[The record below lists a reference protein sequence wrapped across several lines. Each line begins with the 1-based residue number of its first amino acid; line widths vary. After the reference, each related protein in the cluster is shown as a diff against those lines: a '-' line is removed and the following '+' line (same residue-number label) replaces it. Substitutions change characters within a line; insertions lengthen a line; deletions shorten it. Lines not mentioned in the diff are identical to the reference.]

1 MYNIHNQ
8 STMSTTT
15 KECPICVET
24 FNKSTRVPVVC
35 PYKGCICCKS
45 CFNNFLL
52 TSGLTPKCM
61 SCSSYLT
68 DDDIHHIS
76 TKVFFDKF
84 TDHKIGLL
92 INMKKADL
100 PELQERVVNPILKQ
114 RKFDVFLESIQ
125 DKILSTNMD
134 GRLDKITMKLIKHFK
149 TFEISV
155 KQFKLKRVFNV
166 CRSLSF
172 GERICCICYTSD
184 YLSNVVM
191 INCNNCSIKCCK
203 SCFRLNYLLN
213 KDNCINCNSND
224 LIGPFLIENQTQ
236 SYQKLI
242 NTKNTKKNIKD
253 IGDEVRDI
261 IKKKIAFNEDVIKLS
276 DSIVANTPRNFNHI
290 APKTKTAP
298 KTAPIKKCPTD
309 GCRMFLSPD
318 MSCLSCEITW
328 CKKCMREDGEDHECN
343 EDEVETIKELEKNS
357 KPCPKCGMPISR
369 IDGCSQVW
377 TPCCKIAFDW
387 NTGEIDNGRVHSP
400 EYYAYMR
407 RNNIEIIRE
416 REENYNCDNIV
427 SWNDIYNATRDTV
440 IKIDDEYMKM
450 THYRQVVLR
459 TLPPVLREIDV
470 EDLQVKYLLKE
481 ISDDDWHKTMKKQ
494 VKKHNF
500 EHALYLIIDMY
511 TKVVNDMLKNVL
523 VDKDFEGF
531 RTRYKDI
538 VEYTNEHIEKT
549 LKRYNSNAK
558 GYYVK

>member
-1 MYNIHNQ
+1 
-8 STMSTTT
+8 MSTTT

-24 FNKSTRVPVVC
+24 FNKSTRVPIVC
-35 PYKGCICCKS
+35 PYKGCTCCKS

-52 TSGLTPKCM
+52 TSGLNPKCM

-68 DDDIHHIS
+68 DDDIHHVS

-84 TDHKIGLL
+84 TDHKIGLI

-100 PELQERVVNPILKQ
+100 PEVQTRVVDPILKQ

-125 DKILSTNMD
+125 DNILSTNMD
-134 GRLDKITMKLIKHFK
+134 RHLDKMTTKLVRHFK
-149 TFEISV
+149 TFEIPV
-155 KQFKLKRVFNV
+155 KQFKLKRVYNI

-172 GERICCICYTSD
+172 GEICCICSD
-184 YLSNVVM
+184 FTNVNM
-191 INCNNCSIKCCK
+191 INCDNCLIKCCK
-203 SCFRLNYLLN
+203 LCFRLNYLLT
-213 KDNCINCNSND
+213 KDNCINCNN
-224 LIGPFLIENQTQ
+224 LIEPFNIENQTK

-242 NTKNTKKNIKD
+242 NTKNTKKNITD
-253 IGDEVRDI
+253 IGDEVKDI
-261 IKKKIAFNEDVIKLS
+261 IKKKITFHADVIKLS
-276 DSIVANTPRNFNHI
+276 DSIVANDPYLNHI
-290 APKTKTAP
+290 IVPKIKTAP
-298 KTAPIKKCPTD
+298 KIALKKCPTD

-318 MSCLSCEITW
+318 MSCLSCDITW
-328 CKKCMREDGEDHECN
+328 CKKCMREDGDEHECD

-416 REENYNCDNIV
+416 REQDYNCDNIV
-427 SWNDIYNATRDTV
+427 SWNDIFNATRDT

-450 THYRQVVLR
+450 THYRLVVLR

-481 ISDDDWHKTMKKQ
+481 ISDEDWHKTMKKQ

-531 RTRYKDI
+531 KARYKDI

-549 LKRYNSNAK
+549 LKRYNSKAK
-558 GYYVK
+558 SYYVK